1 MTNGNDSVN
10 FVPDT
15 IHPNGEV
22 VFGTQGL
29 TKREYFAAMAF
40 QGFLANTSFSE
51 AAVGGDKL
59 IPASVG
65 AAEMLIKEL
74 NKGVK

>member
-15 IHPNGEV
+15 KNANGEV
-22 VFGTQGL
+22 SFGVQGL
-29 TKREYFAAMAF
+29 TKREYFAAMALN
-40 QGFLANTSFSE
+40 GFLSNSAMSHVTSF
-51 AAVGGDKL
+51 DKL

-65 AAEMLIKEL
+65 AADMLIEKL